1 MINAV
6 IFPSSFFNTHKVD
19 EDLEK
24 EYDAAVSTGLFE
36 NILLFSY
43 EDWFHNG
50 KLVLTQ
56 IPDEMICAVY
66 RGWMMKPEQY
76 ELFYNQLLS
85 NNITLI
91 TTPDAYALFHIFP
104 NIYPCIRNDTPK
116 TLIFPEQVPLDL
128 ELIKNEFTRFLVKD
142 YVKSVKGTEFP
153 AFFDHSIS
161 SEDFN
166 HWIEVFQRY
175 RGSLLTGGF
184 CIKEYVELKEYAGV
198 KNEYRV
204 FYINNEIASISRNS
218 GQPCFTSS
226 PPEKL
231 IQKYRKLNSPFYT
244 VDYAE
249 LADGSW
255 VILEAGDGSVSG
267 LSDFQDYNSFFR
279 TLFHCFM

>member
-56 IPDEMICAVY
+56 IPDQMICAVY

-76 ELFYNQLLS
+76 ELFYNRLLT
-85 NNITLI
+85 NNISLI
-91 TTPDAYALFHIFP
+91 TPPDAYALFHIFP
-104 NIYPCIRNDTPK
+104 NIYPYIRSDTPK
-116 TLIFPEQVPLDL
+116 TLIVPEDVPLDL
-128 ELIKNEFTRFLVKD
+128 ELVKKEFPRFLVKD

-153 AFFDHSIS
+153 AFFDRSVS
-161 SEDFN
+161 AEDFN
-166 HWIEVFQRY
+166 HWIEVFRKY

-184 CIKEYVELKEYAGV
+184 CIKEYVELKEYAGI

-204 FYINNEIASISRNS
+204 FYINNEVASISRNS
-218 GQPCFTSS
+218 GQPCFTTS
-226 PPEKL
+226 PPEEL
-231 IQKYRKLNSPFYT
+231 VQKYRILNSPFYT